1 MLFYYVLFSIV
12 LVACSLYM
20 VFYRKRYMK
29 VMEQPELPTWRMT
42 PHHFSLYAIIFSLLV
57 AFSFSLFQTYT
68 VERDVLLAEEYTIE
82 NPYLKEDNL
91 NLDVA
96 YVFTEYNMY
105 FGGSYVED
113 GVIVIS
119 ITNDAPN
126 ELVSYL
132 ESRNRPY
139 QFVQFSYSELLMMS
153 QLAVNHMKDVEGFVG
168 ISINE
173 KTNTIIISTMNTSDP
188 LVYFQNYIEDGV
200 MEVVESAVLE

>member
-1 MLFYYVLFSIV
+1 
-12 LVACSLYM
+12 
-20 VFYRKRYMK
+20 
-29 VMEQPELPTWRMT
+29 MT

-57 AFSFSLFQTYT
+57 AFSFSLFQTYM
-68 VERDVLLAEEYTIE
+68 VERSALLAEEYTIE
-82 NPYLKEDNL
+82 NPYLKEENL

-139 QFVQFSYSELLMMS
+139 QFVQFSYAELLMMS